1 MTAPRRD
8 QRPSPPP
15 LDTPEQARQLDRY
28 YMVGLLCMLVL
39 IVAFPI
45 YKIGEPSRR
54 AETLAEMNAQNI
66 ELGEDLFAQ
75 HCASCHG
82 DDARGGR
89 GFPTLG
95 AKEFLTS
102 VSDRQ
107 LQWLIAGGIPGSA
120 MTAYDMDLG
129 GPFTAQEITW
139 LVAYL
144 RSMEDGAPSVAG
156 WYRGEA
162 APVRVRRR
170 RDGRSPGR
178 ENASA
183 DARGR
188 EDDVNVV
195 GVAASDSAP
204 GGAVHGASD
213 SGYRELEQLFTSRC
227 ATCHGAIGEGTA
239 IAGRIRPLSP
249 ALAAN
254 ADSAFGII
262 SHGVAGTAMMGF
274 AKTHGGQLDE
284 TTIRALVSWLRQ
296 TP

>member
-1 MTAPRRD
+1 MTAARRE
-8 QRPSPPP
+8 PSPTPP
-15 LDTPEQARQLDRY
+15 ALDTPEQARQLDRY
-28 YMVGLLCMLVL
+28 YLVGLLCMLVL

-45 YKIGEPSRR
+45 YKIGEPARR
-54 AETLAEMNAQNI
+54 AHTLEQMNIQNVA
-66 ELGEDLFAQ
+66 LGENMFGQ

-107 LQWLIAGGIPGSA
+107 LQWLIGGGIPGSA

-129 GPFTAQEITW
+129 GPFTSQEISW

-156 WYRGEA
+156 WYRGEQ
-162 APVRVRRR
+162 APPRVRPAMQAAVVPKRMPA
-170 RDGRSPGR
+170 DGAPAAATGVGLDSLRVT
-178 ENASA
+178 SA
-183 DARGR
+183 DSVSG
-188 EDDVNVV
+188 
-195 GVAASDSAP
+195 
-204 GGAVHGASD
+204 
-213 SGYRELEQLFTSRC
+213 SGYRELDQLFASRC
-227 ATCHGAIGEGTA
+227 AACHGAAGEGTV

-249 ALAAN
+249 ALLAKP
-254 ADSAFGII
+254 DSTFGII
-262 SHGVAGTAMMGF
+262 SHGVAGTAMAAFGT
-274 AKTHGGQLDE
+274 AHGGQLDE